1 MYHSAALAALRNS
14 PVRFWFTRWPWTSLA
29 YLAIGAM
36 LWVFTLMAFALIGTI
51 PYWARWIATVE
62 RRWVRLAG
70 FRPIP
75 GRPPGAGVPD
85 LQEPVLWRE
94 IAFALAHMLIGAFS
108 SVALITGTAMV
119 FAAIVAVFV
128 LAGVDTPLLP
138 NPSQAPFLALVG
150 LLIVVASPYA
160 VTLAAYVQG
169 ALATALL
176 SPRVE
181 ELQTQVAS
189 LARANIAELDRFEGE
204 RQRIERDLHDGT
216 QQHLATSA
224 MRLGMLELEV
234 RETFPPGPEQDSA
247 LESLEAVRRENE
259 LALDT
264 LRDVVHGL
272 RPRTLIDDGLG
283 AALRELARRVPIN
296 TTVDAEG
303 VGRFAL
309 PVESSLYYIASEAVT
324 NAIKHATPDHIH
336 IELAQSHDR
345 ITLTVSDNGLGGAN
359 SAHGTGMVGMYE
371 RAALLSGELIVD
383 SPPGGPTGII
393 ADIPRPY

>member
-1 MYHSAALAALRNS
+1 MHQSAALTALRRS
-14 PVRFWFTRWPWTSLA
+14 PIRFPFTRWPWMSLM
-29 YLAIGAM
+29 YLSIGAA
-36 LWVFTLMAFALIGTI
+36 LWLVTVLAFAFIGTI
-51 PYWARWIATVE
+51 PYWAHGLANAE
-62 RRWVRLAG
+62 RRLVRLAG
-70 FRPIP
+70 YRPIAGRSP
-75 GRPPGAGVPD
+75 GLPG

-94 IAFALAHMLIGAFS
+94 VSYALAHMLIGFIS
-108 SVALITGTAMV
+108 FVMLIVIAVLVFTGVIAMLV
-119 FAAIVAVFV
+119 M
-128 LAGVDTPLLP
+128 AGVDAPLSPNHTELPLL
-138 NPSQAPFLALVG
+138 ALLGVV
-150 LLIVVASPYA
+150 LLVVSPYV
-160 VTLAAYVQG
+160 VTLLASVQG

-234 RETFPPGPEQDSA
+234 REMFPPGPKQDSA

-283 AALRELARRVPIN
+283 AALRELARRVPIK

-303 VGRFAL
+303 VGRFSL

-336 IELAQSHDR
+336 IELAQTSDR
-345 ITLTVSDNGLGGAN
+345 IRLTVSDDGLGGAN

-371 RAALLSGELIVD
+371 RAVLLSGELIID
-383 SPPGGPTGII
+383 SPPAGPTRITV
-393 ADIPRPY
+393 DIPRPY

>member
-1 MYHSAALAALRNS
+1 MYHSAALA
-14 PVRFWFTRWPWTSLA
+14 
-29 YLAIGAM
+29 
-36 LWVFTLMAFALIGTI
+36 
-51 PYWARWIATVE
+51 
-62 RRWVRLAG
+62 G

-75 GRPPGAGVPD
+75 ARPPGAGLPGPR
-85 LQEPVLWRE
+85 EPMLWRE
-94 IAFALAHMLIGAFS
+94 IAFALAHMLIGLFS
-108 SVALITGTAMV
+108 FVALITGACLV
-119 FAAIVAVFV
+119 FAGTEGV
-128 LAGVDTPLLP
+128 LALSGLDRPLVR
-138 NPSQAPFLALVG
+138 NPSQAPVLVLIG
-150 LLIVVASPYA
+150 LLVVVASPYV

-189 LARANIAELDRFEGE
+189 LARASIAEMDRFEGE

-216 QQHLATSA
+216 QQHLATAA

-283 AALRELARRVPIN
+283 TALRELARRVPIR
-296 TTVDAEG
+296 TTVDAES

-336 IELAQSHDR
+336 IELAQSYER

-383 SPPGGPTGII
+383 SPPCGPTRII

>member
-29 YLAIGAM
+29 YLAIGAI
-36 LWVFTLMAFALIGTI
+36 LWIFTLPAFTFIGTI
-51 PYWARWIATVE
+51 PYWARWIATAE
-62 RRWVRLAG
+62 RRRVRLAG

-75 GRPPGAGVPD
+75 GRPPGAGIPG
-85 LQEPVLWRE
+85 LQEPLLWRE
-94 IAFALAHMLIGAFS
+94 IAFALAHMLIGLFS
-108 SVALITGTAMV
+108 FVALITGTVLV

-128 LAGVDTPLLP
+128 LAGMDTPLIQ
-138 NPSQAPFLALVG
+138 NPSQAPLLVLVG

-160 VTLAAYVQG
+160 VTLLAYVQG

-176 SPRVE
+176 SPRAE

-224 MRLGMLELEV
+224 MRLGMLELDV

-247 LESLEAVRRENE
+247 LESLEAVRRETE

-296 TTVDAEG
+296 ATVDAEG

-336 IELAQSHDR
+336 IELAATFDR
-345 ITLTVSDNGLGGAN
+345 IMLTVSDDGLGGAN

-371 RAALLSGELIVD
+371 RTSLLSGELIVD
-383 SPPGGPTGII
+383 SPPGGPTRII

>member
-1 MYHSAALAALRNS
+1 M
-14 PVRFWFTRWPWTSLA
+14 SLV
-29 YLAIGAM
+29 YLAIGAA
-36 LWVFTLMAFALIGTI
+36 LWLVTLLAFAFIGTI
-51 PYWARWIATVE
+51 PYWAHGLANAE
-62 RRWVRLAG
+62 RRLVRLAG
-70 FRPIP
+70 YRSIA
-75 GRPPGAGVPD
+75 GRPPGLPG

-94 IAFALAHMLIGAFS
+94 VAYALAHMLIGFFS
-108 SVALITGTAMV
+108 FVILIVATVLV
-119 FAAIVAVFV
+119 FAGLMAVLV
-128 LAGVDTPLLP
+128 MAGVDAPLGRNHTEPL
-138 NPSQAPFLALVG
+138 FLALLGMVI
-150 LLIVVASPYA
+150 LVVSPYV
-160 VTLAAYVQG
+160 VTLLANVQG

-234 RETFPPGPEQDSA
+234 REMFPPGPEQDSA
-247 LESLEAVRRENE
+247 LESLEAVRRETE

-283 AALRELARRVPIN
+283 AALRELARRVPIK

-303 VGRFAL
+303 VGRFSL

-324 NAIKHATPDHIH
+324 NAIKHATPDRIH
-336 IELAQSHDR
+336 IELAQTLDR
-345 ITLTVSDNGLGGAN
+345 IRLTVSDDGLGGAN

-371 RAALLSGELIVD
+371 RAVLLSGELIVD
-383 SPPGGPTGII
+383 SPPGGPTRII

>member
-1 MYHSAALAALRNS
+1 MYESAALAALRSS
-14 PVRFWFTRWPWTSLA
+14 PVRFWFTRWPWMSLK
-29 YLAIGAM
+29 YLAIGAA
-36 LWVFTLMAFALIGTI
+36 LCLATLLAFTFIGTI
-51 PYWARWIATVE
+51 PYWVHWLATAE

-75 GRPPGAGVPD
+75 SRPPGAGLPG
-85 LQEPVLWRE
+85 LQEPLLWRE
-94 IAFALAHMLIGAFS
+94 IAFALAHMLIGWVSF
-108 SVALITGTAMV
+108 VALLAGPVLV
-119 FAAIVAVFV
+119 FAAMVSVFV
-128 LAGVDTPLLP
+128 LAGVDVPLMRE
-138 NPSQAPFLALVG
+138 PSQAPLLALVG
-150 LLIVVASPYA
+150 LLIVVASPYV
-160 VTLAAYVQG
+160 VTLAAYAQG
-169 ALATALL
+169 ALAMALL
-176 SPRVE
+176 SPRAE
-181 ELQTQVAS
+181 ELQAQVAS
-189 LARANIAELDRFEGE
+189 LARANIAELERFEGE

-234 RETFPPGPEQDSA
+234 REMLPPGPEQDSA

-283 AALRELARRVPIN
+283 AALRELARRVPVK

-303 VGRFAL
+303 VGRFSL

-336 IELAQSHDR
+336 IELAETSDR
-345 ITLTVSDNGLGGAN
+345 IRLTVSDDGLGGAN

-371 RAALLSGELIVD
+371 RAVLLSGELIVD
-383 SPPGGPTGII
+383 SPPAGPTRII

>member
-1 MYHSAALAALRNS
+1 MYHSQAISALRSS
-14 PVRFWFTRWPWTSLA
+14 PVRFLLTRWPWRSLA
-29 YLAIGAM
+29 YLTIGAM
-36 LWVFTLMAFALIGTI
+36 FWVVGLVASALIVTL
-51 PYWARWIATVE
+51 PYWAHRLAAAE
-62 RRWVRLAG
+62 RRLVRLAG

-75 GRPPGAGVPD
+75 GPPPGAEMPR
-85 LQEPVLWRE
+85 LHEPLLWRE
-94 IAFALAHMLIGAFS
+94 VAFALAHILIGMLSFITLV
-108 SVALITGTAMV
+108 VAVTMV
-119 FAAIVAVFV
+119 FSAILAVFV
-128 LAGVDTPLLP
+128 LAGVDMPLVE
-138 NPSQAPFLALVG
+138 NPPQAPFLLPLG
-150 LLIVVASPYA
+150 A
-160 VTLAAYVQG
+160 VTAVATPYVFTLLAYVQG

-181 ELQTQVAS
+181 ELQTQVTS
-189 LARANIAELDRFEGE
+189 LARANIAELDRFESE

-224 MRLGMLELEV
+224 MRLGMLELEL
-234 RETFPPGPEQDSA
+234 RETIPPGPEQGSA
-247 LESLEAVRRENE
+247 LESLEAVRRESE

-264 LRDVVHGL
+264 LRDIVHGL

-283 AALRELARRVPIN
+283 AALQELARRVPIR

-303 VGRFAL
+303 IGRFSL

-336 IELAQSHDR
+336 IELAATFDR
-345 ITLTVSDNGLGGAN
+345 IMLTVSDDGLGGAN

-371 RAALLSGELIVD
+371 RTSLLSGELIIE
-383 SPPGGPTGII
+383 SPPGGPTRIT